1 VLLAV
6 LVATAALLP
15 AVAAGGSTED
25 NHAAATTEADAL
37 MAAAALPPDVVALDS
52 EPAGDSGLLASPPTF
67 GSNPN
72 TVVRTAFFHT
82 ATSPADVL
90 AFTDAHPP
98 AGASSKLSGGGDGR
112 SGNGMAFHGY
122 MRPRLRGVL
131 GNRWLL
137 VSVAQLEDGATGI
150 RVDAQ
155 VTWLEARPTDQFIPA
170 TARHLT
176 ITARGRHTVQI
187 ADGARVQRIARMLN
201 GLDIYQP
208 DLFSC
213 ERSYPGAAQPR
224 LTFRARRG
232 GVPLAIAHV
241 HPSGCGSVDGQI
253 GGTQITALDLRF
265 DPGPRLLKTLKKLGA
280 F

>member
-6 LVATAALLP
+6 LVASAAVLP
-15 AVAAGGSTED
+15 VVAGGGSTED
-25 NHAAATTEADAL
+25 NRAEATAEADAL
-37 MAAAALPPDVVALDS
+37 MSAAALPAEVVALDG
-52 EPAGDSGLLASPPTF
+52 EPGGDSGLLASPPTI

-72 TVVRTAFFHT
+72 TVVRTAFFR
-82 ATSPADVL
+82 TSMSPTDVL

-98 AGASSKLSGGGDGR
+98 AGASTKLSGGGDGR

-131 GNRWLL
+131 GNRFLL

-155 VTWLEARPTDQFIPA
+155 VTWLEARPADQFFPA

-176 ITARGRHTVQI
+176 ITARGRHTIQI
-187 ADGARVQRIARMLN
+187 ADAARVQRIARMLN

-208 DLFSC
+208 DVFSC
-213 ERSYPGAAQPR
+213 ERAYPGVAQPR
-224 LTFRARRG
+224 LTFRTRRG
-232 GVPLAIAHV
+232 GMPLAIAHV

-253 GGTQITALDLRF
+253 GGKQFSALDLRF
-265 DPGPRLLKTLKKLGA
+265 EPGPRLLTTLKKLGSV
-280 F
+280 